1 MRCVKQWIGRYK
13 EQLILAGVA
22 GMVLSPFLWPFFLAV
37 MLQTLGFVI
46 PVLIVRAI
54 IQKMRKDKRDE
65 KKRIY
70 EERYEKNTENR
81 AKKDVPGGNA
91 SDNQKVPKTDLV
103 PERDKEMGTDVL
115 EKPVKKGQEMRPA
128 SCAAIMWYQLEGRER
143 ILRFMRKLE
152 KEDKWSFSI
161 SPEGICSVREKN
173 GYRRIGALRSFPCR
187 EVKVL
192 DNELHKDR
200 IRAVQRGKF
209 LWLSWGKE
217 YR

>member
-1 MRCVKQWIGRYK
+1 MEGAKQWIGRYK
-13 EQLILAGVA
+13 EQLIFAGVV
-22 GMVLSPFLWPFFLAV
+22 GMILSPFLWPFFLAI
-37 MLQTLGFVI
+37 MIQTLGFVI
-46 PVLIVRAI
+46 PVLIVRAM

-70 EERYEKNTENR
+70 EERYAKNTDDR
-81 AKKDVPGGNA
+81 AKKNVPGGNT
-91 SDNQKVPKTDLV
+91 SDIQKVSKTDPV
-103 PERDKEMGTDVL
+103 PESDKEAGTDTL

-143 ILRFMRKLE
+143 IFRFMRKLE

-173 GYRRIGALRSFPCR
+173 GYRRIGALRSFPYR
-187 EVKVL
+187 EAKVL
-192 DNELHKDR
+192 EKELHKDR